1 MAQWEEKGKFSLVW
15 RLGSWVGEDANQV
28 WLLGAPCSGISH
40 GPAHLTLEVPLLHSG
55 QVPESVGLGK

>member
-1 MAQWEEKGKFSLVW
+1 MGGEGEVLIGLEAGKL
-15 RLGSWVGEDANQV
+15 VGEDAKQV